1 VATALY
7 KFNGLTFD
15 PNGQLGQGTKMIHV
29 DAGITT
35 LLVQDAFNAI
45 RQFEAARPNLRFR
58 GTSGGP
64 PLVRGEGKSPL
75 DDVGLKFTGITMTLL
90 NDWRF
95 WFNTLPAKVTDG
107 NTLAVNIF
115 QNNPI
120 ANPVVTIA
128 NSTDPALILTGS
140 ALTPTQDDRLRELWG
155 LLGLD
160 PNNPADITDTAID
173 FNGVTVTISLPDAN
187 TTRLTRTP

>member
-1 VATALY
+1 MATALY

-15 PNGQLGQGTKMIHV
+15 ENNQLGHGTKIIDV
-29 DAGITT
+29 DASITT

-45 RQFEAARPNLRFR
+45 RRFEAARPNLRFR
-58 GTSGGP
+58 GTAGGP
-64 PLVRGEGKSPL
+64 PLVRGEGKAPL
-75 DDVGLKFTGITMTLL
+75 DDGGLKFTGITMTLL

-95 WFNTLPAKVTDG
+95 WFNTLPARISDG
-107 NTLAVNIF
+107 NTIGINIF
-115 QNNPI
+115 ANNPI

-160 PNNPADITDTAID
+160 PANPTDIKDTDISFD
-173 FNGVTVTISLPDAN
+173 GVSITISLPDTA

>member
-1 VATALY
+1 MATALY

-15 PNGQLGQGTKMIHV
+15 VNGQLGHGTKIIDV
-29 DAGITT
+29 DASITT
-35 LLVQDAFNAI
+35 LFVQDAYNAI
-45 RQFEAARPNLRFR
+45 RRFEAARPNFVNR
-58 GTSGGP
+58 GTLGGP

-75 DDVGLKFTGITMTLL
+75 DDIALRFTGITMTLL

-95 WFNTLPAKVTDG
+95 WFNTLPAKISDG
-107 NTLAVNIF
+107 NTIGINVFA
-115 QNNPI
+115 NNPI

-128 NSTDPALILTGS
+128 NSTDPGLILTGS
-140 ALTPTQDDRLRELWG
+140 ALTAVQDDRLRELWG

-160 PNNPADITDTAID
+160 PSNPTDIQDSNISFD
-173 FNGVTVTISLPDAN
+173 GVSITISLPDPA